1 MLYSW
6 TRSSRDQSIR
16 WFKFETVE
24 LLDYTYTSLDEAKLN
39 ELLMCHPYM
48 MTEAKE
54 QMRDWIL
61 GLQPSSPLF
70 SKGVVPNGVDMF
82 KGQQFSTV
90 FKRVLSKFQYWGDHQ
105 DCENVKRHLDNL
117 EVAIAH
123 IKSNLASVKSAI
135 ASQLSSGVA
144 NNLQTTTTTRM
155 YEYDSARQRPEDREA
170 ISRLENEVAR
180 LREQLQQKQ
189 KTKQ

>member
-1 MLYSW
+1 
-6 TRSSRDQSIR
+6 
-16 WFKFETVE
+16 
-24 LLDYTYTSLDEAKLN
+24 
-39 ELLMCHPYM
+39 
-48 MTEAKE
+48 
-54 QMRDWIL
+54 
-61 GLQPSSPLF
+61 
-70 SKGVVPNGVDMF
+70 MF